1 MPYAVKPLP
10 FAYNSLNGMSEQQI
24 KYHHDTHYAAY
35 VNNLNK
41 IEQQLA
47 DMAAK
52 GDFSA
57 IRGLKLNESF
67 NTSGMILHEMYFDS
81 LGGDGTMA
89 GQIAEKIKQDFG
101 SFDNWKAEFLGIA
114 RSSRGWVLLCNFD
127 GKLHNYAVDYHDIG
141 AVWNA
146 RPILALDVWEHAY
159 YLDYGPDKEKYF
171 EAFFKNINWDKVS
184 ARMERG

>member
-10 FAYNSLNGMSEQQI
+10 FAYNSLNGISEQQI

-47 DMAAK
+47 EMNSK

-67 NTSGMILHEMYFDS
+67 NTSGMLLHEIYFDN
-81 LGGDGTMA
+81 LGGDGA
-89 GQIAEKIKQDFG
+89 IGGQIEDKIKRDFG
-101 SFDNWKAEFLGIA
+101 SFENWKAEFLGMA
-114 RSSRGWVLLCNFD
+114 RTARGWALLGYLN
-127 GKLHNYAVDYHDIG
+127 GKLHNYSVDYHDIG
-141 AVWNA
+141 AIWA
-146 RPILALDVWEHAY
+146 RECCWHWMSGSTPIISTMVRTRR
-159 YLDYGPDKEKYF
+159 
-171 EAFFKNINWDKVS
+171 NIS
-184 ARMERG
+184 RLSSRT

>member
-1 MPYAVKPLP
+1 MANVVKPLP
-10 FAYNSLNGMSEQQI
+10 YAYNALKGISEQQI

-67 NTSGMILHEMYFDS
+67 NTSGMISHEIYFES
-81 LGGDGTMA
+81 LGGDGAIT

-101 SFDNWKAEFLGIA
+101 SFESWKAEFLGMA
-114 RSSRGWVLLCNFD
+114 RAARGWALLCYLN

-141 AVWNA
+141 AIWGA
-146 RPILALDVWEHAY
+146 RVLLALDVWEHAY

-171 EAFFKNINWDKVS
+171 DAFFKNINWNKVS
-184 ARMERG
+184 AKMEWG

>member
-1 MPYAVKPLP
+1 MPYTVKPLP
-10 FAYNSLNGMSEQQI
+10 FTYTSLNGISEQQL

-47 DMAAK
+47 DMAVK

-67 NTSGMILHEMYFDS
+67 NTSGMVLHEIYFDS
-81 LGGDGTMA
+81 LGGDGAIA

-101 SFDNWKAEFLGIA
+101 SFEKWKAEFLGMA
-114 RSSRGWVLLCNFD
+114 RAARGWALLCHFN

-141 AVWNA
+141 AVWGA
-146 RPILALDVWEHAY
+146 RVLLALDVWEHAY
-159 YLDYGPDKEKYF
+159 YIDYRNARAKYV
-171 EAFFKNINWDKVS
+171 EAFWNLVNWNFVAANAK
-184 ARMERG
+184 